1 MFFKAGDELSA
12 YLLGCFG
19 GIGPILS
26 GILAKNWWEISF
38 DIRYLYAFICLI
50 DLPNI
55 RAKI

>member
-26 GILAKNWWEISF
+26 GILAKKLAGN
-38 DIRYLYAFICLI
+38 
-50 DLPNI
+50 
-55 RAKI
+55 